1 MELSATH
8 TIHQRQIIATCQ
20 PCRTRVQ
27 NTWIWIDRCSFDF
40 LEILICKV
48 LFLLHCC
55 DKNVSVDNDY
65 IKFLSETTLLACC
78 KNFIFGEMNDI
89 TEVNLFNEG
98 ISCTDYFL
106 LCVNIQ
112 HNKCDDLILLK
123 ICTLYHYI
131 F

>member
-1 MELSATH
+1 M
-8 TIHQRQIIATCQ
+8 
-20 PCRTRVQ
+20 
-27 NTWIWIDRCSFDF
+27 
-40 LEILICKV
+40 
-48 LFLLHCC
+48 
-55 DKNVSVDNDY
+55 DNDY

-112 HNKCDDLILLK
+112 HNKCDALILLK

>member
-8 TIHQRQIIATCQ
+8 TIHQRQNIATCQ

-27 NTWIWIDRCSFDF
+27 NTWIWIDRCLFDF
-40 LEILICKV
+40 LEISICKV